1 MRTALLSL
9 ALLFS
14 VDAYACPMADAAA
27 YAAAAAEVQ
36 STDGSKAAFTVTGL
50 TCNSTSG
57 KVATA
62 LKGIDGVF
70 AAAVD
75 YQTGEAVVA
84 FDGDKTNTSALLA
97 AITET
102 GYTAEQKQ
110 ES

>member
-1 MRTALLSL
+1 MRTALFSL

-27 YAAAAAEVQ
+27 YATAAAEVQ
-36 STDGSKAAFTVTGL
+36 STEGAKAAFAVTGL

-62 LKGIDGVF
+62 LKEIEGVL

-84 FDGDKTNTSALLA
+84 FDNQKTDAAKLLA

-102 GYTAEQKQ
+102 GFTAEPKQ
-110 ES
+110 DS

>member
-1 MRTALLSL
+1 MRTALFSL

-27 YAAAAAEVQ
+27 YATAAAEVQ
-36 STDGSKAAFTVTGL
+36 STDGAKAAFAVAGL
-50 TCNSTSG
+50 TCTSTSA
-57 KVATA
+57 KVTTA
-62 LKGIDGVF
+62 LKDIEGVL

-84 FDGDKTNTSALLA
+84 FDSQKTDTATLLA

-102 GYTAEQKQ
+102 GFTAEQKQ

>member
-1 MRTALLSL
+1 M
-9 ALLFS
+9 
-14 VDAYACPMADAAA
+14 
-27 YAAAAAEVQ
+27 
-36 STDGSKAAFTVTGL
+36 
-50 TCNSTSG
+50 TSA

-62 LKGIDGVF
+62 LKGVDGVL

-84 FDGDKTNTSALLA
+84 FDGQKTDAAALLA

-102 GYTAEQKQ
+102 GYTAEPKQ